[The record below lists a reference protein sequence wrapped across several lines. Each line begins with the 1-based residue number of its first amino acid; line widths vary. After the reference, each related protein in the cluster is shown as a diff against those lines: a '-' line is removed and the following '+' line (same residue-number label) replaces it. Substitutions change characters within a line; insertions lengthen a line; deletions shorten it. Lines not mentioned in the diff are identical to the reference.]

1 MDESGR
7 YVLYT
12 VLFFIALII
21 MIVGLLPLISPVLI
35 SDSHIVF
42 LITCIA
48 AVIWI
53 FKFYVISRFY
63 CPNNIMLSIIGATC
77 SWLVSG
83 GIISAAAI
91 GIKKLSNIE
100 CCFLKAIVLA
110 IALIVLS
117 LVVSVTAFTG
127 ALLRTYIST

>member
-7 YVLYT
+7 YMLYIIF
-12 VLFFIALII
+12 FFIALII

-35 SDSHIVF
+35 SDSHMAF
-42 LITCIA
+42 LTVGIA

-53 FKFYVISRFY
+53 FEFYVISRFY
-63 CPNNIMLSIIGATC
+63 CPNNMMLSIIGATC

-100 CCFLKAIVLA
+100 CRFLKAVVLVIV
-110 IALIVLS
+110 LIVLS
-117 LVVSVTAFTG
+117 LIVSVTAFTG
-127 ALLRTYIST
+127 ALIRTYDVI